1 MLVLKNV
8 EKHYSK
14 FDLNCSL
21 EVRSGCIT
29 GLIGKNGAG
38 KTTAFK
44 IALGLVKKGSRNSGD
59 FRKTGGTVG
68 GERQSANGSC
78 SGRFRL
84 QRISD
89 DPGSDPDSE

>member
-29 GLIGKNGAG
+29 GLIREK
-38 KTTAFK
+38 
-44 IALGLVKKGSRNSGD
+44 RC
-59 FRKTGGTVG
+59 
-68 GERQSANGSC
+68 GE
-78 SGRFRL
+78 
-84 QRISD
+84 D
-89 DPGSDPDSE
+89 DGF